1 MMAFNRVDLGKDEL
15 AGSVYATPGVT
26 FGTKKEILE
35 EMDRQKREKISKKA
49 AEEMDEAAK
58 PKVNGV
64 ETKAM
69 QADGGMEVDSS
80 APNGTA

>member
-1 MMAFNRVDLGKDEL
+1 
-15 AGSVYATPGVT
+15 
-26 FGTKKEILE
+26 
-35 EMDRQKREKISKKA
+35 MDRQKREKISKKA